1 MCGIAGC
8 VGETQDAVQVVL
20 DALTALQNRGY
31 DSAGIAILDDKDI
44 LIDKYVSADGE
55 NAMVEL
61 SKSLILE
68 LKTNVAIGHTRWA
81 THGAK
86 TLENAHPHNTDMNSM
101 CLIHNGII
109 ENYQELRDILTDS
122 NYTFYGE
129 TDSEIALKYLDYTF
143 RQGKN
148 LADFSTELKGSW
160 AMLILDKNKPGTI
173 SFCKNGSPLLVG
185 KNSTSTKIAFA
196 SELAGFG
203 SDITSYAIVLD
214 GTFGTV
220 NLQNINDL
228 GFDFRSVP
236 VLTLET
242 KPDPYPHWTIKE
254 INDQP
259 AAIEKLLAERLSNN
273 DVMFPEL
280 DNLIEKIKHTN
291 QHIHLTF
298 LACGTSFHAA
308 QVGCKIFKD
317 LALKMTIE
325 VIDGADYELHDI
337 PNGTFNIIVLLS
349 QSGETKDLYRAL
361 CIGRE
366 AGVASIGIVN
376 VENSLIAREVDNCLY
391 LRAGREHA
399 VASTKSFTNQIVML
413 VLLAVHLCKVH
424 NSKSEKINTY
434 IQSLKSL
441 REDFSKIVPKAL
453 TEIKGF
459 VEFFSGQDNCFLLG
473 KQESEWIAKEGSLK
487 IKEISY
493 VHSEG
498 YSAAA
503 LKHGPFALLHKYMPV
518 IFIAANDKF
527 YSKVENVT
535 SEVKSRQATVLY
547 ITNNPLALKS
557 SDVDKVFYYETDSVL
572 FPLLAIVP
580 LQILAY
586 YLSLHRKINPD
597 YPRHLAKVV
606 TVE

>member
-8 VGETQDAVQVVL
+8 IGGSQDAIQIVL
-20 DALTALQNRGY
+20 NALTALQNRGY
-31 DSAGIAILDDKDI
+31 DSAGIATLDDEI
-44 LIDKYVSADGE
+44 LIDKYISADGE

-81 THGAK
+81 THGGK
-86 TLENAHPHNTDMNSM
+86 TLENAHPHNTEKNTL

-109 ENYQELRDILTDS
+109 ENHQELRDILEQ
-122 NYTFYGE
+122 NGYTFYGE
-129 TDSEIALKYLDYTF
+129 TDSEVALKYLDF
-143 RQGKN
+143 VNKQN
-148 LADFSTELKGSW
+148 LQLSDFNASLKGSW
-160 AMLILDKNKPGTI
+160 AMLILDKTKPGII
-173 SFCKNGSPLLVG
+173 SYCKNGSPLLIG
-185 KNSTSTKIAFA
+185 LNADSTKIVFA

-203 SDITSYAIVLD
+203 KDIISYAVIKD
-214 GTFGTV
+214 NTFGSV
-220 NLQNINDL
+220 AL
-228 GFDFRSVP
+228 GQKLEFDFEPVP
-236 VLTLET
+236 CLTIET
-242 KPDPYPHWTIKE
+242 TPDPYPHWTIKE

-259 AAIEKLLAERLSNN
+259 AAITNLLNERLNGSEI
-273 DVMFPEL
+273 MFPEL
-280 DNLIEKIKHTN
+280 KNLFDKISETS

-308 QVGCKIFKD
+308 QVGCKFFKD
-317 LALKMTIE
+317 LSLKMTFE

-337 PNGTFNIIVLLS
+337 PNGTFNIIILLS

-366 AGVASIGIVN
+366 ANVSSIGIVN
-376 VENSLIAREVDNCLY
+376 VENSLIAREVDHCLY

-413 VLLAVHLCKVH
+413 ALLAVSLHGIQNANKSGNQKVQ
-424 NSKSEKINTY
+424 NY
-434 IQSLKSL
+434 IQSLKNL
-441 REDFSKIVPKAL
+441 PDDFNKIVPQAL
-453 TEIKGF
+453 NEMQDF
-459 VEFFSGQDNCFLLG
+459 LPFFNEQRSCFILG

-503 LKHGPFALLHKYMPV
+503 LKHGPFALLHKNMPV
-518 IFIAANDKF
+518 IFIAAKDKF
-527 YSKVENVT
+527 YSKIENVT
-535 SEVKSRQATVLY
+535 SEVKSRQASVLY
-547 ITNNPLALKS
+547 VTNNPLALKS
-557 SDVDKVFYYETDSVL
+557 HEVDKTFYYETDSIM

-580 LQILAY
+580 LQVLAY